1 MLRFAV
7 ALSRGELESVTFTTK
22 EKVPD
27 AVGVPL
33 IWPELL
39 SVNPPGKVPELT
51 VQLYGLL
58 PPFAASVAVY
68 PLPTS
73 PPARDVVVILS
84 VVGTAATTMLR
95 FAVALSRGELESVTF
110 TTKEK
115 VPDAVGVPLIWPEL
129 LSVNPPGKAPELT
142 VQLYGLLPPLAASVA
157 VYPLPTPPPARD
169 VVVI

>member
-1 MLRFAV
+1 MLRLAV

-22 EKVPD
+22 EKLPD

-58 PPFAASVAVY
+58 PP
-68 PLPTS
+68 
-73 PPARDVVVILS
+73 
-84 VVGTAATTMLR
+84 
-95 FAVALSRGELESVTF
+95 
-110 TTKEK
+110 
-115 VPDAVGVPLIWPEL
+115 
-129 LSVNPPGKAPELT
+129 
-142 VQLYGLLPPLAASVA
+142 LAASVA